1 MVGNTGCRNNQRSI
15 QERSATPLEDNSGY
29 YYNKNN
35 KGKNRNMSKNKTD
48 RTDKSNS
55 SRMNNCRDDSY
66 VDYDGEEIV

>member
-1 MVGNTGCRNNQRSI
+1 
-15 QERSATPLEDNSGY
+15 
-29 YYNKNN
+29 
-35 KGKNRNMSKNKTD
+35 MSKNKTD